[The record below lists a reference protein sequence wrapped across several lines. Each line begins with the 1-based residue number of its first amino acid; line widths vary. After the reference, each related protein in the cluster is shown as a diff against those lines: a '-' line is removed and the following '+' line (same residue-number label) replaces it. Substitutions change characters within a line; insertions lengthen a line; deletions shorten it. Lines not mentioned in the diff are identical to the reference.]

1 MEGKVII
8 ADVLTKQGSKREVSN
23 IFRIA
28 LDNNNLVKCVNEE
41 IIIKNLNI
49 KQTWGINITNTA
61 GLKNTGK
68 DIYCSQDTHKN
79 W

>member
-1 MEGKVII
+1 M
-8 ADVLTKQGSKREVSN
+8 TKQGSKREVSN

-61 GLKNTGK
+61 DQRTLEKIYIAVKTHIQTGN
-68 DIYCSQDTHKN
+68 YT
-79 W
+79 